1 MPVIGLRNING
12 YQNNRFNNLTHIYFK
27 NPSTIRVL
35 SDICYLTN
43 LKVFKFPV
51 GLRIIRGS
59 ESMYG
64 FRNNQN
70 LQFDAEGFAACRLT
84 RVEAM
89 NCFTGSFTVVEGQ
102 IPLFQLPGT
111 LQYINKYAFSSLG
124 YVTAKPPAGQY
135 RIVEVSFGGP
145 NDPSQLNIDSIS
157 SDANLFYQQTLSS
170 APTDEGA
177 STNTPIKT
185 FTYYKDPTV
194 EYPDIN
200 AFRNF
205 VEGEK
210 VTGSNDTV
218 NIQIL

>member
-1 MPVIGLRNING
+1 MR
-12 YQNNRFNNLTHIYFK
+12 
-27 NPSTIRVL
+27 S
-35 SDICYLTN
+35 
-43 LKVFKFPV
+43 
-51 GLRIIRGS
+51 S

-84 RVEAM
+84 RIEAM
-89 NCFTGSFTVVEGQ
+89 NCFTGSFTVVNGQ
-102 IPLFQLPGT
+102 IPLLQLPGT

-145 NDPSQLNIDSIS
+145 NDPSQFNIDNVA
-157 SDANLFYQQTLSS
+157 SDANLFYQQPLSS
-170 APTDEGA
+170 APSDANA

-194 EYPDIN
+194 GYPDIDSFR
-200 AFRNF
+200 AFID
-205 VEGEK
+205 GEK

-218 NIQIL
+218 NIQIADPYSV